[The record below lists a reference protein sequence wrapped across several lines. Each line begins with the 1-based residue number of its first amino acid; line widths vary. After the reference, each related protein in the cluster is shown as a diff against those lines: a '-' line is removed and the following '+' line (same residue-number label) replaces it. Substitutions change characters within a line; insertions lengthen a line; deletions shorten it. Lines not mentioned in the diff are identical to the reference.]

1 MRQKGTGWVL
11 VGEADLRELVR
22 DEVRKEL
29 RHHREEMLE
38 ALRPHGTPPPKNE
51 PDSDELL
58 TAEQVAQT
66 LKVKA
71 ETVGPGSSRAR

>member
-11 VGEADLRELVR
+11 VSEADLRHIVR
-22 DEVRKEL
+22 DEIRKEL

-38 ALRPHGTPPPKNE
+38 AVRSGTPPPKSE

-58 TAEQVAQT
+58 TAEEVAQA
-66 LKVKA
+66 L
-71 ETVGPGSSRAR
+71 